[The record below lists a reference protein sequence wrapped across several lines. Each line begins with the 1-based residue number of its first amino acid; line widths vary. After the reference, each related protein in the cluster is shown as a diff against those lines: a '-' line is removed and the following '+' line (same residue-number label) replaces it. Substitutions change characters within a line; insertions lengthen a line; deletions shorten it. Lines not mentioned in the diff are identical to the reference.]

1 VLKSSKSFDENMRTL
16 SDELELAIRWK
27 RPSILLAVCKSKLSQ
42 NKAEN
47 ALEKS
52 AHKLGQGIVRINVD
66 EKRADVAHLIFE
78 NGSVDKSIFFVSNL
92 DQGGGDDGKNAYRAL
107 NINRELFI
115 EQMVRG
121 VFWLTLNEASNLP
134 RFAPDFWAFRHRVIE
149 FASSHGLTETSLPA
163 GVLIWHIQ
171 DSTDSLQD
179 LREKAKFRE
188 ELLNQLPDQTESVL
202 AKIEL
207 LGTLGYLYW
216 RLGENDRAW
225 KSLNRGILLAEKD
238 ELSQIKSYLLNS
250 LAILLYE
257 KKEYQEASEIYTKI
271 LEKESQDGLLWMNL
285 AVIGSALGK
294 NSEAV
299 VHGHKA
305 LRLVSTDARLWNTMG
320 HLYIWMGKID
330 EAISFFKKA
339 AELEPNVVAHP
350 MALAVCYS
358 LLGLRDESRQEIL
371 LARKNSEDQESY
383 LNICQEAMLG
393 SLETALGL
401 LKAAIRNG
409 QMTSIS
415 AKRDPILNETLDDSL
430 AELLL

>member
-1 VLKSSKSFDENMRTL
+1 MRTL